1 MSLFAFGVLFG
12 ALLMLIIASS
22 IDTASQVFMFIILCV
37 GTYGAAIAI
46 GFI

>member
-12 ALLMLIIASS
+12 ALLMLIVASS
-22 IDTASQVFMFIILCV
+22 MDTASQVFMIVILCV
-37 GTYGAAIAI
+37 GTYATAIAI

>member
-12 ALLMLIIASS
+12 ALLMLIVASS
-22 IDTASQVFMFIILCV
+22 MDTASQVFMIVILCV

>member
-1 MSLFAFGVLFG
+1 MTLFAFGVLFG

-22 IDTASQVFMFIILCV
+22 MDTASQVFMFIILCV
-37 GTYGAAIAI
+37 GTCATAIAI